1 MRSEAR
7 VLPWLTGLCRNEIRR
22 ALGERRGVS
31 LEEAWE
37 RFDEELLAVYA
48 RIESEPL
55 AEAALERAETREL
68 VNATMA
74 QLPDPSQWDPH
85 YADTVAS
92 PVLPYLL
99 GPDLAA
105 SPLGPSV
112 QAPVLACAD
121 GDTIWSQR
129 GETFTQ
135 FVDLSAADGSR
146 TVLPPGNASDPES
159 AAFTSQLDAWAQGQL
174 KPTALTVAG
183 IEALAVESV
192 ELDPSGP

>member
-1 MRSEAR
+1 M
-7 VLPWLTGLCRNEIRR
+7 
-22 ALGERRGVS
+22 
-31 LEEAWE
+31 
-37 RFDEELLAVYA
+37 
-48 RIESEPL
+48 
-55 AEAALERAETREL
+55 
-68 VNATMA
+68 
-74 QLPDPSQWDPH
+74 
-85 YADTVAS
+85 AS

-146 TVLPPGNASDPES
+146 TVLPPGNVSEPES